1 MADNSMPGGT
11 EIVFERLKAAAAAPR
26 LVTYGELADAAGVLP
41 RVIGRRLDDIH
52 TRLCQK
58 TPGRLGWSS
67 SPCRRAAA
75 CRARTS
81 LARRGKNISLNLRD
95 LNERAWWR
103 AMVLHVFATDWS
115 RIECQVRRRLSA
127 VRQPLSASPRG
138 ADGAPTPTLGHREV
152 SARSR

>member
-1 MADNSMPGGT
+1 MADNSMPPGT

-58 TPGRLGWSS
+58 TPGLPWLVVIAVSKSS
-67 SPCRRAAA
+67 GLPRENL
-75 CRARTS
+75 

-115 RIECQVRRRLSA
+115 RIEL
-127 VRQPLSASPRG
+127 
-138 ADGAPTPTLGHREV
+138 
-152 SARSR
+152 